1 MKRNHPVKRKN
12 TKNENYNFFEKDRTD
27 DNTNKAHSSIVNSLI
42 DESIKGAG
50 ENKEITNDYLNLK
63 IKQEFKVISILV
75 VKILDDIKKKN
86 DLESED

>member
-12 TKNENYNFFEKDRTD
+12 TKNVNYKFFEKDRTG
-27 DNTNKAHSSIVNSLI
+27 DNSNKAHSSIVNSLI